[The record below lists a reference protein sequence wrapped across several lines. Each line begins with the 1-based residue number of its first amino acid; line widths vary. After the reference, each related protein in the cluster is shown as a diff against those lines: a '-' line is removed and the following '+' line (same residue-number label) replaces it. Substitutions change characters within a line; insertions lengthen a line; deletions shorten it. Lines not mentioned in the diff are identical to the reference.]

1 MVQRDYVRRK
11 SQSKKN
17 KSRNK
22 PNLMMFLAIIIVI
35 LFSAIL
41 YFISNNTPK
50 KVIETP
56 KAKTQPP
63 AITLPEQPQERWTY
77 LKELE
82 TPNANYGV
90 TSNSIANERQRILD
104 SFANNTY
111 TTMPPSQG
119 STTTQNQITNP
130 ASQPT
135 TVSNKWLLQCGAFK
149 DKSNADTLKAKLA
162 MTGVRSNIMSS
173 GQLYKVTVGP
183 YESKEEANKVL
194 NLLNSNGIN
203 SCVISN

>member
-1 MVQRDYVRRK
+1 VVQRDYVRRK

>member
-1 MVQRDYVRRK
+1 MVQRDYVRKK

-35 LFSAIL
+35 LFSTIL

-50 KVIETP
+50 KIIETP

-63 AITLPEQPQERWTY
+63 AVTLPEQPQERWTY

-82 TPNANYGV
+82 TPNANYGT
-90 TSNSIANERQRILD
+90 TSSSIANERQRILD

-111 TTMPPSQG
+111 TTMPSSQG
-119 STTTQNQITNP
+119 STATQNQITNS

-135 TVSNKWLLQCGAFK
+135 STVSNKWLLQCGAFK

-162 MTGVRSNIMSS
+162 MTGVSGNISS

-183 YESKEEANKVL
+183 YESRKEANKVL
-194 NLLNSNGIN
+194 NSLNSNGIN

>member
-1 MVQRDYVRRK
+1 M
-11 SQSKKN
+11 
-17 KSRNK
+17 
-22 PNLMMFLAIIIVI
+22 AIIIVI
-35 LFSAIL
+35 LFSTIL

-82 TPNANYGV
+82 TPNANNGA
-90 TSNSIANERQRILD
+90 TPSSIANERQRILD
-104 SFANNTY
+104 SFANSTY
-111 TTMPPSQG
+111 TAIPASQG
-119 STTTQNQITNP
+119 SSATQNQITNT
-130 ASQPT
+130 AVQPT
-135 TVSNKWLLQCGAFK
+135 STVTNKWLLQCGAFK

-162 MTGVRSNIMSS
+162 MTGVSGNISS

-183 YESKEEANKVL
+183 YESKKEASKA
-194 NLLNSNGIN
+194 LNSLNNNGIN
-203 SCVISN
+203 NCVISN